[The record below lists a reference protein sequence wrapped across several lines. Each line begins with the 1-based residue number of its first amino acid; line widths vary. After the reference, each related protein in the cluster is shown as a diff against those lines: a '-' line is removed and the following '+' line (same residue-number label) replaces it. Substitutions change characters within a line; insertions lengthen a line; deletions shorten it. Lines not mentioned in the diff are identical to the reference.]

1 MRPGMHLIVA
11 RLGTLALAIGLA
23 SCAHGASNGS
33 QTTAPVS
40 VATMSAHGSVHVA
53 LTSPGI
59 TTDFDNGTCT
69 LTSPDETNPGLR
81 VTATS
86 SSLPGVSIV
95 IVAPSTS
102 GDGDVTWQPS
112 DTSTRVSSSAL
123 VDAKLSQGIVFTG
136 TAGSTTTL
144 HIESGGRKGTATLQG
159 ATFVSPTTVTD
170 AAGTIT
176 WSCS

>member
-1 MRPGMHLIVA
+1 MRLIITRVGAIVA
-11 RLGTLALAIGLA
+11 AIALA
-23 SCAHGASNGS
+23 SCAHGAATSS
-33 QTTAPVS
+33 QGKAPIS

-53 LTSPGI
+53 LTSPAV

-69 LTSPDETNPGLR
+69 LASPDDDNGGLR
-81 VTATS
+81 ITATS
-86 SSLPGVSIV
+86 SSSPGSTIV
-95 IVAPSTS
+95 IVGPSAS
-102 GDGDVTWQPS
+102 GDGDITWQPS

-123 VDAKLSQGIVFTG
+123 VDANFSQGIVFTG

-159 ATFVSPTTVTD
+159 ATFVSPTTVTE

>member
-1 MRPGMHLIVA
+1 MRPGMHLAAA
-11 RLGTLALAIGLA
+11 RLGTFALAIGLA
-23 SCAHGASNGS
+23 SCARGASNGS
-33 QTTAPVS
+33 QNTAPIS

-53 LTSPGI
+53 LTSPAV

-69 LTSPDETNPGLR
+69 LASPDDDGGGLR
-81 VTATS
+81 ITATS
-86 SSLPGVSIV
+86 SASPGSTIV
-95 IVAPSTS
+95 IVGPSAS
-102 GDGDVTWQPS
+102 GDGDITWQPS

-123 VDAKLSQGIVFTG
+123 VDANLTQGIVFTG
-136 TAGSTTTL
+136 SAGSTTTL